1 MVGRELMYV
10 KVSVNRI
17 KNRVNLKILKV
28 STMSTKKMA
37 LLTLMLTPKMQ

>member
-28 STMSTKKMA
+28 STMSTKKGFVDA
-37 LLTLMLTPKMQ
+37 MLTPKMQ

>member
-28 STMSTKKMA
+28 STMSTKNGFVDA
-37 LLTLMLTPKMQ
+37 YVDT

>member
-28 STMSTKKMA
+28 STMSTKIKY
-37 LLTLMLTPKMQ
+37 KVV